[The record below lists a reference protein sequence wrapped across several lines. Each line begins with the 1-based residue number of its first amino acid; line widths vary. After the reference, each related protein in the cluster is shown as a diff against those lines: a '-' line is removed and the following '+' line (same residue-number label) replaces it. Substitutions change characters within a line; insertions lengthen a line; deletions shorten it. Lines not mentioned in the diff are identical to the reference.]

1 VFPQTCQNHLSAN
14 TRGLGSLFFK
24 HPKMPEHT
32 RGIVQET
39 PGPGKAKIVIV
50 HMSIPNLIN
59 VMLAGV
65 ATIYGNS
72 ELFS

>member
-1 VFPQTCQNHLSAN
+1 
-14 TRGLGSLFFK
+14 
-24 HPKMPEHT
+24 MPEYI
-32 RGIVQET
+32 GGVLQET
-39 PGPGKAKIVIV
+39 PGSGKAKIVIV

-72 ELFS
+72 ELLFLVVRGFANRSFYKSF